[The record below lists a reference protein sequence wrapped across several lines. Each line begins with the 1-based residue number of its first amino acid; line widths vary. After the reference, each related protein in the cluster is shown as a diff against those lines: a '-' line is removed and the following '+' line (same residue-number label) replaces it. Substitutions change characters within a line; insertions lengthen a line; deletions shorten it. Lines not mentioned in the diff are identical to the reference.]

1 MVFINKTFS
10 VLQWKKNGWEGRLW
24 SSLQINKN
32 YQAWK
37 VCRIDSGKVSINI
50 YTAGQTCTRTDM
62 SPDQSYNFPICPW
75 ESFIFIIYAWKSF
88 FISRYVR
95 FTVKM
100 SGIFIRNTEIHA
112 SFREKKNKSIIP
124 KAEFGIIS
132 KGHIVMK
139 IESWIC
145 WCYINVFLLLSKYS
159 TYNSWDQITH
169 SWNWK

>member
-1 MVFINKTFS
+1 MLYDKRAKLCFHVEKNLVIVGISTQNKDWYSSTKTFS
-10 VLQWKKNGWEGRLW
+10 VLQWKKMGRGGGLG

-62 SPDQSYNFPICPW
+62 SPDQSYNFHICSW

-112 SFREKKNKSIIP
+112 SFREKKTN
-124 KAEFGIIS
+124 
-132 KGHIVMK
+132 
-139 IESWIC
+139 
-145 WCYINVFLLLSKYS
+145 
-159 TYNSWDQITH
+159 Q
-169 SWNWK
+169 